1 MVPAVTD
8 RRYICRKTGGTP
20 VPPELPPQLLPNH
33 TRRARVQGLPSN
45 SECDAVDV
53 CQVGRGLRTRR
64 ASRAARRGRRALPF
78 DPSQPQLLPNHTRR
92 CAGSGTMGHLRCAP
106 VGPAVSN
113 PKEGSRSARR
123 SDPTPGPKDK
133 VQMRWALG
141 ITSCSSARRFSLRRS
156 IVRIVTRL
164 ALRRSRRDHRRPA
177 GERFDSRH
185 NRRWPP
191 GKMPRLQ

>member
-1 MVPAVTD
+1 MADAPQPLVWA
-8 RRYICRKTGGTP
+8 GGTGVPP
-20 VPPELPPQLLPNH
+20 VPPELPPQLLANH

-45 SECDAVDV
+45 SKCDAVDV

-78 DPSQPQLLPNHTRR
+78 DPSQPQLLPAHTRR

-113 PKEGSRSARR
+113 PQVGSRSARR

-156 IVRIVTRL
+156 IVWMVTRL
-164 ALRRSRRDHRRPA
+164 ALRRSRRDHQRPRRRTV
-177 GERFDSRH
+177 RFAAQ
-185 NRRWPP
+185 PKVAP
-191 GKMPRLQ
+191 GKEPRLQ